1 MPLPVTPSRWRARFP
16 SLGARLVGL
25 FLVLAVAVAATFM
38 LGMHALQRVGWHE
51 YLRPL
56 VTNYADTLVSEI
68 GSPPDVDR
76 ARVLTQR
83 LPLHIRIEGPDINWD
98 SADEPPPLPGGVGP
112 TRPSRH
118 PTPSGVEP
126 MRSSRHP
133 TPSGVEPMRSSR
145 HPFVTLPNGDPLPL
159 VVPEPRR
166 APARTTFDHVAPDA
180 APRLG
185 PRGVPYHLS
194 LNTDIDPSLW
204 RVVRRLPDG
213 HRIIFSLA
221 DMSHETRAEHIGWAT
236 LALLLLLTAL
246 AYAWV
251 RHMLRPLA
259 ALREGAVRYGQG
271 DFSRP
276 IVPRNRDELGD
287 LAEQINGMAARL
299 HHMLDA
305 KRQLLLAISHE
316 LRSPLARARM
326 NTELLEDSGERSALL
341 RDLGEMRDLI
351 TDLLESE
358 RLADVQAGGHAALQ
372 TETAT
377 LSDIIHEQCDAQAA
391 AGTLTLQLDETLPA
405 LPLDR
410 ARMRLLLRNLVDN
423 ALRHG
428 SESPQPLVIST
439 STTPQAAQLV
449 VRDFGPGME
458 ESQLQHAAE
467 AFYRADAARLRST
480 GGVGLGLY
488 LCKLVVEAHGGTLT
502 LRNAHP
508 GLEITATI
516 PLPSAQG

>member
-1 MPLPVTPSRWRARFP
+1 MALPVTPARWRARFP

-98 SADEPPPLPGGVGP
+98 SADEPPPPPPPPDGIGP
-112 TRPSRH
+112 ARPPRH
-118 PTPSGVEP
+118 PV
-126 MRSSRHP
+126 
-133 TPSGVEPMRSSR
+133 
-145 HPFVTLPNGDPLPL
+145 VTLPNGDPLPL

-166 APARTTFDHVAPDA
+166 PPPRTSFEHAAPDT
-180 APRLG
+180 APHLG
-185 PRGVPYHLS
+185 PHGGPYHLS

-204 RVVRRLPDG
+204 RVMRRLPDG

-221 DMSHETRAEHIGWAT
+221 DMSHETRSEHIGWIT
-236 LALLLLLTAL
+236 LGVLLLFTAL

-377 LSDIIHEQCDAQAA
+377 LSDIIQEQCDAPAA

-428 SESPQPLVIST
+428 SESGQPPVVST
-439 STTPQAAQLV
+439 SATPQLAQLV

-508 GLEITATI
+508 GLEITAAF
-516 PLPSAQG
+516 PLPGAHG

>member
-1 MPLPVTPSRWRARFP
+1 MSASPPNAVATPSRWRARFP

-25 FLVLAVAVAATFM
+25 FLVLALAVGGTFM
-38 LGMHALQRVGWHE
+38 LGVQLLQHVGWHE

-56 VTNYADTLVSEI
+56 VLNYTDTLVAEI

-76 ARVLTQR
+76 ARLLSQR
-83 LPLHIRIEGPDINWD
+83 LPLHIRIEGPEVNWD
-98 SADEPPPLPGGVGP
+98 SADEPRPPPAPPGNDGP
-112 TRPSRH
+112 PRAPHH
-118 PTPSGVEP
+118 PV
-126 MRSSRHP
+126 
-133 TPSGVEPMRSSR
+133 
-145 HPFVTLPNGDPLPL
+145 VTLPNGDPLPL
-159 VVPEPRR
+159 VVPEPRPPR
-166 APARTTFDHVAPDA
+166 GAPDHPSTGAVAP
-180 APRLG
+180 RGG
-185 PRGVPYHLS
+185 PRGMPYHLAIG
-194 LNTDIDPSLW
+194 TDVDPSLW

-213 HRIIFSLA
+213 HRIVFSLA
-221 DMSHETRAEHIGWAT
+221 DMSHQERSEHIGWVT
-236 LALLLLLTAL
+236 LGVLLLLTAL
-246 AYAWV
+246 AYGWV
-251 RHMLRPLA
+251 RHMLHPLV
-259 ALREGAVRYGQG
+259 ALRAGAVRYGQG
-271 DFSRP
+271 DFSQP

-287 LAEQINGMAARL
+287 LAEQINAMAARL

-316 LRSPLARARM
+316 LRSPLARARL
-326 NTELLEDSGERSALL
+326 NTELLDESSERAALL

-358 RLADVQAGGHAALQ
+358 RLADVQAGGHAVLQ
-372 TETAT
+372 TEVAR
-377 LSDIIHEQCDAQAA
+377 LSDIVHEQCDAQAA
-391 AGTLTLQLDETLPA
+391 AGAVVLELDDALPA

-428 SESPQPLVIST
+428 GESQAPVVST
-439 STTPQAAQLV
+439 AGTPQSVRLV

-488 LCKLVVEAHGGTLT
+488 LCKLVAEAHGGTLT

-508 GLEITATI
+508 GLEITAE
-516 PLPSAQG
+516 LPAPPQDHG

>member
-1 MPLPVTPSRWRARFP
+1 MNVNPVPARWRARFP

-25 FLVLAVAVAATFM
+25 FIVLAAAMAITFM
-38 LGMHALQRVGWHE
+38 LGMHVLQGVGLHE

-56 VTNYADTLVSEI
+56 VANYADTLVAEI

-76 ARVLTQR
+76 ARLLTQR
-83 LPLHIRIEGPDINWD
+83 LPLRIRIEGPDVNWD
-98 SADEPPPLPGGVGP
+98 SADEPPPPPPDVGP
-112 TRPSRH
+112 RRPPRH
-118 PTPSGVEP
+118 PV
-126 MRSSRHP
+126 
-133 TPSGVEPMRSSR
+133 
-145 HPFVTLPNGDPLPL
+145 VTLPNGDPLPL
-159 VVPEPRR
+159 VVPGPRR
-166 APARTTFDHVAPDA
+166 PPRASFDHGPSDD

-185 PRGVPYHLS
+185 PHVAPHYLS
-194 LNTDIDPSLW
+194 LNADIDPSMW

-213 HRIIFSLA
+213 HRIVFSLA
-221 DMSHETRAEHIGWAT
+221 DMSHETRAEHIGWVT
-236 LALLLLLTAL
+236 LAILLLLTAL

-251 RHMLRPLA
+251 RHMLRPLV
-259 ALREGAVRYGQG
+259 ALRAGAVRYGQG
-271 DFSRP
+271 DFSQP
-276 IVPRNRDELGD
+276 IVPRHRDELGD
-287 LAEQINGMAARL
+287 LAEQINAMAARL

-326 NTELLEDSGERSALL
+326 NAELIDESTERSALL

-372 TETAT
+372 TEASS
-377 LSDIIHEQCDAQAA
+377 LPDIIHEQCDAQAA
-391 AGTLTLQLDETLPA
+391 AGVLTLQLDETLPA

-428 SESPQPLVIST
+428 SDSERAPVVST
-439 STTPQAAQLV
+439 AGTPQSVQLV

-458 ESQLQHAAE
+458 ESQLQHASE
-467 AFYRADAARLRST
+467 AFYRADTARLRST

-488 LCKLVVEAHGGTLT
+488 LCKLVAEAHGGTLT

-508 GLEITATI
+508 GLEITAAL
-516 PLPSAQG
+516 PLPVTPG

>member
-1 MPLPVTPSRWRARFP
+1 MTPLPARWRVAFP

-25 FLVLAVAVAATFM
+25 FLVLALAVGVTFM
-38 LGMHALQRVGWHE
+38 LGIHVLQRVGWHE

-56 VTNYADTLVSEI
+56 VMNYTDTLAAEI

-76 ARVLTQR
+76 ARLLTQR
-83 LPLHIRIEGPDINWD
+83 LPLHIRIEGPEVNWD
-98 SADEPPPLPGGVGP
+98 SADEPPPPMPPDGIGPG
-112 TRPSRH
+112 RPPRH
-118 PTPSGVEP
+118 PV
-126 MRSSRHP
+126 
-133 TPSGVEPMRSSR
+133 
-145 HPFVTLPNGDPLPL
+145 VTLPNGDPLPL
-159 VVPEPRR
+159 VVPEPRLPR
-166 APARTTFDHVAPDA
+166 VFGADAP
-180 APRLG
+180 PRPG
-185 PRGVPYHLS
+185 PRGAPHLLNN
-194 LNTDIDPSLW
+194 LNTDIDLSLL

-213 HRIIFSLA
+213 HRIIFSVA
-221 DMSHETRAEHIGWAT
+221 DVSHEARAEHIGWAT
-236 LALLLLLTAL
+236 LAVLLLLTAF
-246 AYAWV
+246 AYGWV
-251 RHMLRPLA
+251 RHMLHPLV
-259 ALREGAVRYGQG
+259 ALRAGAVRYGQG
-271 DFSRP
+271 DFSQP

-326 NTELLEDSGERSALL
+326 NTELLDDSGERTALL

-372 TETAT
+372 TETST
-377 LSDIIHEQCDAQAA
+377 LSDIIHAQCDEQAA
-391 AGTLTLQLDETLPA
+391 AGAVALQLDETLPA

-428 SESPQPLVIST
+428 SESGQVPRVST
-439 STTPQAAQLV
+439 SGTPQSVRLV
-449 VRDFGPGME
+449 VRDFGPGMQE
-458 ESQLQHAAE
+458 DQLQHAAE

-488 LCKLVVEAHGGTLT
+488 LCKLVAEAHGGTLA

-508 GLEITATI
+508 GLEITAEI
-516 PLPSAQG
+516 PLPATPG